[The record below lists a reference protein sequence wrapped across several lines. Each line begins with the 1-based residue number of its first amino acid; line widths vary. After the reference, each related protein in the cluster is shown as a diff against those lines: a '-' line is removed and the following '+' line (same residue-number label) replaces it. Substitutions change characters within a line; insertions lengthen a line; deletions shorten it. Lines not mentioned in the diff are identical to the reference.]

1 MNFHAKIASYLI
13 TNRGYLLSLFI
24 TDQLITNKITAPL
37 FKTITRRSL
46 IVVGAAIIVGEVR
59 STKTNNRRGLNIR
72 RGDFYADTQLYNCT
86 SETVQ
91 KCQN

>member
-1 MNFHAKIASYLI
+1 MRIICPLYLY
-13 TNRGYLLSLFI
+13 TLG
-24 TDQLITNKITAPL
+24 
-37 FKTITRRSL
+37 SL